1 MRGFALNK
9 STMSGSRFSF
19 ELAAVVFGDTGAG
32 ERSPVELE
40 AVKRF
45 RTWLDGAQRSDVHA
59 ACRLLDAELIPSL
72 SHTGMLDVAR
82 LIEARFPEVI
92 DNMPNLSLHRDHLDR
107 AHQLAQVF
115 MGPNLAA
122 LVHALREEGARS

>member
-1 MRGFALNK
+1 MA
-9 STMSGSRFSF
+9 GSRFSF
-19 ELAAVVFGDTGAG
+19 DLAAVVFGDAGSG
-32 ERSPVELE
+32 ERTPIEAA

-45 RTWLDGAQRSDVHA
+45 RTWLDSAQRNDVHA
-59 ACRLLDAELIPSL
+59 ACHVLDSELIPGL
-72 SHTGMLDVAR
+72 SHMAMLDVAR

-92 DNMPNLSLHRDHLDR
+92 DNMPNLCLHRDHLNR

-122 LVHALREEGARS
+122 LVLALKEEGAR